1 LVIFTTFV
9 KAAFAHELAM
19 DQLLLMPD
27 REHGVLRGQVT
38 FNPHRTRQKADE
50 SPAEIERRVL
60 ATLSASIKIEL
71 DGKPCQARYQIRELW
86 VAPAATVGDIVMVQC
101 ALPRSARELRVFA
114 DASIPSLVVTVESSD
129 ASGAITS
136 RSVMIPGGSFSP
148 PYRFQSASDWRSG
161 GANQFLPD
169 GGLASSE
176 PIPSANTP
184 SSAASPAAAA
194 TPHPTPR
201 PANTGDFV
209 ESTPFAQAKRYVVLG
224 FHHILP
230 LGWDHVLFVA
240 GLVLGSGLRL
250 RGLVL
255 QLSAF
260 TLAHTV
266 TLALGAL
273 GWILLPARVVEPL
286 IAFSIAFVAIENLR
300 PAGASRYHLL
310 IVLGFG
316 LLHGQGF
323 AGALAQ
329 TGLPRDS
336 FLVALLSFNVGVELG
351 QLSVVLVLFGLL
363 RLSLKP
369 ENMRRFAIVP
379 GSIAIAL
386 AGLYWGIQRLFS

>member
-1 LVIFTTFV
+1 
-9 KAAFAHELAM
+9 M

-38 FNPHRTRQKADE
+38 FNPHRTRENEDE

-60 ATLSASIKIEL
+60 ATLSANIKIEL
-71 DGKPCQARYQIRELW
+71 DGKPCRARYQVRELW
-86 VAPAATVGDIVMVQC
+86 VAPAATVGDIVMVRC
-101 ALPRSARELRVFA
+101 ELPRNARELRVFA
-114 DASIPSLVVTVESSD
+114 DGSIPSLVVTVESSD
-129 ASGAITS
+129 ASGAVTS
-136 RSVMIPGGSFSP
+136 RSVMVPGGSFSP
-148 PYRFQSASDWRSG
+148 PYRFHAASDWRSG

-176 PIPSANTP
+176 PTASAGALEPATPAP
-184 SSAASPAAAA
+184 SSAALA
-194 TPHPTPR
+194 PTPA
-201 PANTGDFV
+201 PANAGDFV
-209 ESTPFAQAKRYVVLG
+209 EAAPLAEAKRYLVLG

-250 RGLVL
+250 RALVL

-260 TLAHTV
+260 TLAHTL

-273 GWILLPARVVEPL
+273 GWIVLPARLVEPL
-286 IAFSIAFVAIENLR
+286 IAFSIAYVALENLR
-300 PAGASRYHLL
+300 PSGALRYRLL

-323 AGALAQ
+323 ASALVQ

-351 QLSVVLVLFGLL
+351 QLTVVLALVCLL

-369 ENMRRFAIVP
+369 EKMRRFAIVP

-386 AGLYWGIQRLFS
+386 AGLYWGIQRLLG